1 MKNNRLMLLFVLFL
15 SACHS
20 GKNQFTNWSQH
31 EEEGPTDKH
40 AHIVIENKQSN
51 SYIEMLRTENGL
63 SAIGIDNGTPNPQ
76 TRIGIQFNKEDNSVR
91 YIRINEN
98 TELNGEYH
106 KREFLIKKI
115 NEKWSLEEVTD

>member
-1 MKNNRLMLLFVLFL
+1 
-15 SACHS
+15 
-20 GKNQFTNWSQH
+20 
-31 EEEGPTDKH
+31 
-40 AHIVIENKQSN
+40 
-51 SYIEMLRTENGL
+51 MLRTENGL

>member
-1 MKNNRLMLLFVLFL
+1 MKNNRLMLIFLLFL

-40 AHIVIENKQSN
+40 AHIVIENKHSN
-51 SYIEMLRTENGL
+51 SYIGMLRTENGL
-63 SAIGIDNGTPNPQ
+63 SAIGIDNGTPNPK
-76 TRIGIQFNKEDNSVR
+76 TRIGIQFNRDDNSVR
-91 YIRINEN
+91 YISINEN
-98 TELNGEYH
+98 TELNGEYR

-115 NEKWSLEEVTD
+115 NDKWSLEEVTD